1 MSLFRR
7 KTVSAAKNGG
17 AYYDHQGRFVDPGA
31 ERNGWEC
38 ARCGTFNH
46 GNPTYC
52 GCGAY
57 FGLAAIY

>member
-1 MSLFRR
+1 MAKR
-7 KTVSAAKNGG
+7 K
-17 AYYDHQGRFVDPGA
+17 PGFWA
-31 ERNGWEC
+31 EVRAEMKRAREQREREASRDRIGWEC

>member
-1 MSLFRR
+1 MAKR
-7 KTVSAAKNGG
+7 KPGFWAEVRAEMKRAKE
-17 AYYDHQGRFVDPGA
+17 QR
-31 ERNGWEC
+31 EREASRERIGWEC

-46 GNPTYC
+46 GNPIYC

>member
-1 MSLFRR
+1 MPKQKRSSIWAEIRAEMKR
-7 KTVSAAKNGG
+7 AKEQQREGET
-17 AYYDHQGRFVDPGA
+17 
-31 ERNGWEC
+31 ERIGWEC
-38 ARCGTFNH
+38 ARCATFNH